1 MKRREFITLLA
12 GAAASWP
19 LAARAQQ
26 MRSPYRIGFLGLL
39 PGENTS
45 TFMKS
50 LLERLNELGYR
61 EGDNMIF
68 DYRSA
73 EGAPERLPQLAADAV
88 RAHPDVLVTGFGTVA
103 AMAAKAATSTIPIVF
118 TAVADPVGAGLVASL
133 GRPGANVTG
142 MSAQASEIVGKRLQ
156 ILQEL
161 VPRDKAVAVL
171 LNPETP
177 FSASALQELR
187 TAAQAGPTALVVFEA
202 RTADQVSDGFEAA
215 VKARTAGLV
224 LLDDP
229 LTYRLRRQV
238 TELAVRFRMP
248 TIYTLRD
255 FPEVGGLVSY
265 GIDVRQMNRRAAEHV
280 DKILKGAKPADLPVE
295 QPTKFEL
302 VINLRSA
309 KALGL
314 TVPDKLLVAAD
325 EVIE

>member
-1 MKRREFITLLA
+1 MKRREFITLLG
-12 GAAASWP
+12 GAAAAWP
-19 LAARAQQ
+19 VAARAQQ

-68 DYRSA
+68 DYRCA
-73 EGAPERLPQLAADAV
+73 EGASERLPQLAADAV
-88 RAHPDVLVTGFGTVA
+88 RARPDVLITGMGTLA
-103 AMAAKAATSTIPIVF
+103 AKAAKAATSTIPIVF
-118 TAVADPVGAGLVASL
+118 SAVGDPVGAGLVASL

-142 MSAQASEIVGKRLQ
+142 MSAQASDIGGKRLQ

-187 TAAQAGPTALVVFEA
+187 IAAQAGPTALVVFEA
-202 RTADQVSDGFEAA
+202 KTADQVSAGFEAA
-215 VKARTAGLV
+215 VKAGAAGLV

-229 LTYRLRRQV
+229 LTLGLRRQV
-238 TELAVRFRMP
+238 TELAARFRLP
-248 TIYTLRD
+248 TIYTLKD
-255 FPEVGGLVSY
+255 FPEVGGLMSY
-265 GIDVRQMNRRAAEHV
+265 GIDLRQMNRRAAEYV

-302 VINLRSA
+302 VINLNAA

-314 TVPDKLLVAAD
+314 EVPSTLLARAD